1 MMPILLTLCLP
12 GDIGVPV
19 LQYTSFTSA
28 VNFLEYF
35 TYLIV
40 SNKLVKFNMEIKFNN
55 FLVFYSLKVALSK
68 IFVFPMVMLH
78 H

>member
-12 GDIGVPV
+12 GDNGVPE
-19 LQYTSFTSA
+19 LQYSNFNSA
-28 VNFLEYF
+28 VTFLEYF

-40 SNKLVKFNMEIKFNN
+40 SNRLVKFNMEIKFNK

-68 IFVFPMVMLH
+68 TFIFPMVMLH
-78 H
+78 Y